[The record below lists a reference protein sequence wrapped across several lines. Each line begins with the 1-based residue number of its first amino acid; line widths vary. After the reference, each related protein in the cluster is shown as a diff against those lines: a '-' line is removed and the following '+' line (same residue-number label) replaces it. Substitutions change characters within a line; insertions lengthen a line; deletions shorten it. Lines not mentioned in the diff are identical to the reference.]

1 MHPDFGVLGRR
12 GPPRQPALGA
22 IGPGVAADDGR
33 GRQVTLK
40 TANIGTAV
48 DVEATLAAPP
58 PTRSTRRHE
67 RHRRIIRPGLLHRV
81 GSVDRPDEHHQLA
94 LLARELD
101 GHDRLLGTDIAFG
114 LRAYDLSKGGGLNGS
129 AVLNAS
135 TVTEDSQANTL
146 DSGTGEAWF
155 IAHDRDRANSAS
167 GTNLRTIVA

>member
-58 PTRSTRRHE
+58 PTRSTGATSGIGGSSGPVFYTVSGQSIAPTSTINSRF
-67 RHRRIIRPGLLHRV
+67 LHA
-81 GSVDRPDEHHQLA
+81 SSTA
-94 LLARELD
+94 
-101 GHDRLLGTDIAFG
+101 TIAYSG
-114 LRAYDLSKGGGLNGS
+114 RTSLS
-129 AVLNAS
+129 ACVP
-135 TVTEDSQANTL
+135 
-146 DSGTGEAWF
+146 
-155 IAHDRDRANSAS
+155 
-167 GTNLRTIVA
+167 TI